1 MMPQDTALFW
11 HYALSAYASRAG
23 DAAGDIHPSSVGCQ
37 IVYVFKRPTL
47 PKNLIIYSRTAA

>member
-23 DAAGDIHPSSVGCQ
+23 DAAGVIEPSCVSGQMANVIKQ
-37 IVYVFKRPTL
+37 PKLT
-47 PKNLIIYSRTAA
+47 KNLIIYSRTAA

>member
-23 DAAGDIHPSSVGCQ
+23 DAAGVIDPGSVAGQ
-37 IVYVFKRPTL
+37 IANVFKRPKL
-47 PKNLIIYSRTAA
+47 SKKLIIYSRTAA